1 MTEPLPY
8 LAGAWSFERRLDDR
22 RAGRVYT
29 VTGTARFRPTDG
41 DDGVLAYAE
50 TGQLSG
56 DGQPPAG
63 VERRLTWHDEGDS
76 RVLIRFADG
85 REYLHLDLGSGH
97 AEGHHPCAP
106 DTYLVTLTVED
117 DDAWTETWDV
127 TGPAKDYTA
136 VTRYIR
142 HR

>member
-1 MTEPLPY
+1 MTEPLRY

-29 VTGTARFRPTDG
+29 VTGSAVFGATSEESTI
-41 DDGVLAYAE
+41 AYAE
-50 TGQLSG
+50 TGSLTG
-56 DGQPPAG
+56 DGQPPAA
-63 VERRLTWHDEGDS
+63 VERRLTWHDEGDA

-85 REYLHLDLGSGH
+85 REYLRLDFGSGH
-97 AEGHHPCAP
+97 AEGNHPCAP
-106 DTYLVTLTVED
+106 DTYLVTLTAED

-136 VTRYIR
+136 VTRYTR